1 MYFANGNFPSND
13 RFAKVFKKMNSSYEE
28 RTSVTHLPQSST
40 DNSFYGEKSIGY
52 SEDKDLRFVVPAKP
66 KPMRTVLPL
75 DEESVLNVLFVE
87 R

>member
-1 MYFANGNFPSND
+1 MYFANGNYPSND

-28 RTSVTHLPQSST
+28 RNSITHLPQSST

-52 SEDKDLRFVVPAKP
+52 SEDKDVRFLIPAKP

-75 DEESVLNVLFVE
+75 DQESVLNVLFV
-87 R
+87 

>member
-1 MYFANGNFPSND
+1 MYFANGNYPSND

-28 RTSVTHLPQSST
+28 RNSITHLPQSST

-52 SEDKDLRFVVPAKP
+52 SEDKDLRLVVPAKP

-75 DEESVLNVLFVE
+75 NEDSVLNVLFV
-87 R
+87 

>member
-1 MYFANGNFPSND
+1 MYFANSNYPSNE

-52 SEDKDLRFVVPAKP
+52 SEDKDTRYTIPSKP

-75 DEESVLNVLFVE
+75 DEESVLKVFFTE